1 LVSDGAR
8 IAQLLRGICGGAWK
22 INLLEETFMK
32 RTARVGVVALLC
44 LAVVSVVVR
53 TQTADIPKL
62 DFEKYTLAN
71 GLDVILSEDH
81 RVPLVGVDLWYHV
94 GPAYEAAG
102 RTGFAHLFEHMM
114 FQGSKHVPGDS
125 HFRLLEGAG
134 GTGLNGTTSFDRTN
148 YFETVPANQL
158 ELALWLESD
167 RMGFLLD
174 QLDQEKLTN
183 QQDVVRN
190 ERRQSTENTPYG
202 IVEEAMFQALFPQG
216 HPYHGVVIG
225 SHADIQAA
233 KLDDVRQFFRQY
245 YAPNNASLAI
255 AGDFDKAAIKKLI
268 EKYFGSLKRGPAIP
282 PVNVT
287 TAPITSEKRL
297 VVHDN
302 VQLPKVYMA
311 WITPSIYKDG
321 DADAD
326 IAGSILGGGRTSRL
340 YKKLVYEKQLA
351 QNVLASQ
358 YSLMLGSVFSIEATA
373 RPGHTAEEIEA
384 AIEEELNALRN
395 APPSTADIDRARNVF
410 ETQTMKG
417 LQLVGGFGGIADTL
431 NQYNH
436 YLGTPDFLT
445 KDIMRH
451 RNVTPASVQ
460 KFAQQY
466 LQKNNRVVV
475 YGLAGKQDLGAEVPK
490 PSAQAAPATSEPPT
504 PDEPWRATQPKAA
517 AMRAVRPPVP
527 QSFTLPNGLTVMLQP
542 TSGSPVVSAALVLKS
557 GGDANPVDKPG
568 LASFTA
574 ALLDQGTATR
584 NALQLAD
591 EVAQI
596 GATLNTGATI
606 DASTITTSTLAR
618 NFPAALALL
627 ADVALHPAFP
637 AAEVERI
644 RAARLA
650 DLVQQRSSPA
660 LVAQN
665 VTSAALFGRDHP
677 YGYPGIGTADAI
689 KKITRDDLQAFWKQH
704 FVPGNAALVVAGSI
718 GRPELRKLAD
728 SAFGAW
734 PKGTAAPVK
743 LGAPASTNT
752 RLIIVDRPG
761 SPQTQ
766 LRVATVGIARSNP
779 DYIPVRVMNT
789 ILGGLFSSR
798 INMNL
803 REAHGYTYGA
813 SSQFTYA
820 RTPGPFAVA
829 SGVRTDVTAPAVH
842 EVVGELTRIVETRV
856 TPEELTLA
864 KDAITQSLPGSFET
878 SDRTVGNL
886 STIFTYGL
894 PLNYFSNLSEQISV
908 VDAQAVQEVAKKYI
922 VPGKFVVVA
931 VGDRAKIG
939 QALESE
945 LGAPAEIRDP
955 EGLPVK

>member
-1 LVSDGAR
+1 MKTAAR
-8 IAQLLRGICGGAWK
+8 PGIVLALICAAVLTVLAQDRAP
-22 INLLEETFMK
+22 
-32 RTARVGVVALLC
+32 
-44 LAVVSVVVR
+44 
-53 TQTADIPKL
+53 DIPKL
-62 DFEKYTLAN
+62 DIEKYTLPN
-71 GLDVILSEDH
+71 GLDVILSQDH
-81 RVPLVGVDLWYHV
+81 RVPLVGVDVWYHV
-94 GPAYEAAG
+94 GPAYEAPG

-174 QLDQEKLTN
+174 EVDQAKLTN

-190 ERRQSTENTPYG
+190 ERRQSTENAPYG
-202 IVEEAMFQALFPQG
+202 IVQEAMFQALFPSG

-233 KLDDVRQFFRQY
+233 KLEDVRSFFKQY
-245 YAPNNASLAI
+245 YAPNNASLAV
-255 AGDFDKAAIKKLI
+255 AGDFDKAATKKLI

-282 PVNVT
+282 PVT
-287 TAPITSEKRL
+287 AKTAPITSEKRQ
-297 VVHDN
+297 VVQDN
-302 VQLPKVYMA
+302 VQLPRVYMA
-311 WITPSIYKDG
+311 WVTPSFYKDG
-321 DADAD
+321 DADGD
-326 IAGSILGGGRTSRL
+326 IAGSILGGGRSSRL

-351 QNVLASQ
+351 QNVSASQ

-384 AIEEELNALRN
+384 AIDEELNRVRAELVT
-395 APPSTADIDRARNVF
+395 SSEIDRARNVF

-436 YLGTPDFLT
+436 YVGTPDYLT
-445 KDIMRH
+445 QDIMRH

-466 LQKNNRVVV
+466 LQKTNRVVV
-475 YGLAGKQDLGAEVPK
+475 HGVPGKKDLGPEVPK
-490 PSAQAAPATSEPPT
+490 PSAQGTPAAAEPPT
-504 PDEPWRATQPKAA
+504 ADEPWRATQPKPA
-517 AMRAVRPPVP
+517 AMRAVRLPVP
-527 QSFTLPNGLTVMLQP
+527 QSFTLPNGLTVIVQP
-542 TSGSPVVSAALVLKS
+542 TTGSPVVSASLVVKS

-574 ALLDQGTATR
+574 AVLDQGTAMR
-584 NALQLAD
+584 DALQLAD
-591 EVAQI
+591 EVARI
-596 GATLNTGATI
+596 GASLNTSASL
-606 DASTITTSTLAR
+606 DASTITTSSLAR

-627 ADVALHPAFP
+627 ADVALHPSFP

-650 DLVQQRSSPA
+650 DLVQQRSNPTV
-660 LVAQN
+660 VAQN
-665 VTSAALFGRDHP
+665 VTSAALYGREHP
-677 YGYPGIGTADAI
+677 YGLPGIGTVDSI
-689 KKITRDDLQAFWKQH
+689 KAMGRDDLQAFWKQN
-704 FVPGNAALVVAGSI
+704 FVPANAALVVAGAI
-718 GRPELRKLAD
+718 TVPELRKLAD
-728 SAFGAW
+728 AAFGAW
-734 PKGTAAPVK
+734 PRGTAAPAK
-743 LGAPASTNT
+743 LTAPPSTST

-766 LRVATVGIARSNP
+766 LRVATIGIARSNP

-813 SSQFTYA
+813 RSDFNYA
-820 RTPGPFAVA
+820 RNPGPFTVA

-842 EVVGELTRIVETRV
+842 EVMGELKRIADTRV
-856 TPEELTLA
+856 TPDELTLA
-864 KDAITQSLPGSFET
+864 KDAMTQSLPGGFET

-908 VDAQAVQEVAKKYI
+908 VDGQAVQDMAKKYI
-922 VPGKFVVVA
+922 VPEKFVVVA

-945 LGAPAEIRDP
+945 LGTPAQLRDP